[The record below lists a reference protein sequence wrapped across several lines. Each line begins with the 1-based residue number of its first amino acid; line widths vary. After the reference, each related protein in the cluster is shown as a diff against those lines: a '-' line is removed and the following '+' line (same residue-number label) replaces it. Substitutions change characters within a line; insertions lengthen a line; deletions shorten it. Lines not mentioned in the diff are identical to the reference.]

1 MNILVLR
8 YRFIGDTLLTVPFLR
23 NLRRAHP
30 GARIDMVVAPYSSDV
45 LIGTPYVDEF
55 IVYDPPTVHADSSG
69 QHRSFG
75 DKARFIGSLREKGY
89 DRAYVLKRSF
99 SSAVIALLSGARER
113 IGFDTEKRGFLLTKK
128 VPYRHDRHEIQNF
141 LSILAADGI
150 PVTDDYLEA
159 WLSEDEIFRASR
171 FLAESGIGEDQK
183 VVGIHPFT
191 ANMRRAWHED
201 NFIDLAN
208 HIQHKQGARVIIFGG
223 KREIPLGKTF
233 EERIDPPP
241 IVAVGKTSL
250 RESMALLS
258 RCALLVCNDSGIMH
272 LAAALHVPLIA
283 LFGPQ
288 SPVKF
293 GPWGDDCTV
302 VYKHFD
308 CSPCQQKFFT
318 ECDPSERMKPM
329 CMETITTE
337 EVIAIVDEKMS
348 LTMTRP

>member
-1 MNILVLR
+1 
-8 YRFIGDTLLTVPFLR
+8 
-23 NLRRAHP
+23 
-30 GARIDMVVAPYSSDV
+30 
-45 LIGTPYVDEF
+45 
-55 IVYDPPTVHADSSG
+55 
-69 QHRSFG
+69 
-75 DKARFIGSLREKGY
+75 
-89 DRAYVLKRSF
+89 VLKRSF

-128 VPYRHDRHEIQNF
+128 VPYHHDRHEILNF
-141 LSILAADGI
+141 LSILTADGI
-150 PVTDDYLEA
+150 PITDDHLEA
-159 WLSEDEIFRASR
+159 WLSEDEISWATR
-171 FLAESGIGEDQK
+171 FLTENEMGEKQR

-208 HIQHKQGARVIIFGG
+208 HIQRKQGARVIIFGG

-233 EERIDPPP
+233 HERIDPPP

-258 RCALLVCNDSGIMH
+258 KCALLICNDSGIMH
-272 LAAALHVPLIA
+272 LGAALKIPLIA

-293 GPWGDDCTV
+293 GPFGDNCTV

-337 EVIAIVDEKMS
+337 EIIGIVDEKMS
-348 LTMTRP
+348 VSMTRS